1 MTYSLP
7 DTHVIRADVL
17 RAIRA
22 FFDNRGFIEVVT
34 PVRIPVPALE
44 LNIDPEPSG
53 DWYLR
58 TSPEFHMKRLVCAGH
73 EKIYQIGSCFRQG
86 EKGCLHNPEFTMLE
100 WYRTGA
106 DYIDIIVDVKTLIA
120 FVADEVFGRTWLES
134 ARGRL
139 DLLPIWDLVRVKDA
153 FLLNAGW
160 DPVLA
165 FDEDRF
171 DLDLVTRVEPALP
184 IDRPVLLIDF
194 PAELAAMARLKKDRP
209 EIAERW
215 ELYIAGVELANAFSE
230 LTDYDEQKER
240 FERWSRKRQEAGK
253 DVFSFDE
260 PFLDALKGGMPPCA
274 GVALGVDRLIMLL
287 AGRDSIEFGV

>member
-86 EKGCLHNPEFTMLE
+86 ERVVCTTRNSRCLSGIGQA
-100 WYRTGA
+100 R
-106 DYIDIIVDVKTLIA
+106 IILI
-120 FVADEVFGRTWLES
+120 
-134 ARGRL
+134 
-139 DLLPIWDLVRVKDA
+139 
-153 FLLNAGW
+153 
-160 DPVLA
+160 
-165 FDEDRF
+165 
-171 DLDLVTRVEPALP
+171 
-184 IDRPVLLIDF
+184 
-194 PAELAAMARLKKDRP
+194 
-209 EIAERW
+209 
-215 ELYIAGVELANAFSE
+215 
-230 LTDYDEQKER
+230 
-240 FERWSRKRQEAGK
+240 
-253 DVFSFDE
+253 
-260 PFLDALKGGMPPCA
+260 
-274 GVALGVDRLIMLL
+274 
-287 AGRDSIEFGV
+287 